1 MRIPTYQVREEKML
15 HDGATQEKIDARTAE
30 LKQMAETCRNRLI
43 QFGSTMTEIAPVG
56 IIIALVSAAFSGGR
70 STNPCDVS
78 A

>member
-56 IIIALVSAAFSGGR
+56 IIIALVGAGILR
-70 STNPCDVS
+70 RKKHKPV
-78 A
+78 